1 MAACVLS
8 PTIWLEFALVMQENA
23 DEMFEHLKAK
33 FPMANFQ
40 SLEGERIA
48 KMSIREQVQ

>member
-1 MAACVLS
+1 
-8 PTIWLEFALVMQENA
+8 MQENA